1 MTGGTY
7 HPCGQFIGARYCS
20 EGVRY
25 GYPRYYYHAPI
36 QVELDSLSFTAQYGS
51 SNPPSQ
57 AFLILNGVWDIDYTL
72 HWNTSEGA
80 DWLSLSP
87 TSGTVSGTNGVWVN
101 ASVNI
106 AGLCPGT
113 YSATIT
119 VSATEVSSL
128 QNGSVYVTLNVTG
141 SGLAVCISG
150 PTWLSPGQM
159 GTWTANPTCGT
170 PPYHYTWYKAYPCLG
185 AAAAGNKSIS
195 PNVAPCDEWKQFSGD
210 NQSVSTYD
218 YQDFKLKVRAT
229 DANNQSA
236 EDEIYVSVGSSKQV
250 LSQDQ
255 SMSLQ
260 SVQAEVSRRLFYPLL
275 QNYPNPFNP
284 ATTIRYQLPEASHVT
299 VSIYDLYGQWVTTI
313 VDGDMPAGEHTAI
326 WDGRNAS
333 GDELSSGVYLCRVIA
348 SSFSQTIKI
357 ILLR

>member
-1 MTGGTY
+1 MHLKPSCNEVTLYVRDCVDATRDGRLCGG
-7 HPCGQFIGARYCS
+7 IGSHYCS
-20 EGVRY
+20 EVDNNGS
-25 GYPRYYYHAPI
+25 YPRYYAVWEPI
-36 QVELDSLSFTAQYGS
+36 EVSPASLTFTAQYGS

-57 AFLILNGVWDIDYTL
+57 AFLILNGVSDIDYTL

-87 TSGTVSGTNGVWVN
+87 TSGTVSGTEGVWVN
-101 ASVNI
+101 VTVDI

-141 SGLAVCISG
+141 TGLAVSISG

-185 AAAAGNKSIS
+185 GAAAGNKGIS

-218 YQDFKLKVRAT
+218 YQDFKLKVRGT

-236 EDEIYVSVGSSKQV
+236 
-250 LSQDQ
+250 
-255 SMSLQ
+255 
-260 SVQAEVSRRLFYPLL
+260 
-275 QNYPNPFNP
+275 
-284 ATTIRYQLPEASHVT
+284 
-299 VSIYDLYGQWVTTI
+299 
-313 VDGDMPAGEHTAI
+313 
-326 WDGRNAS
+326 
-333 GDELSSGVYLCRVIA
+333 
-348 SSFSQTIKI
+348 
-357 ILLR
+357 